1 MISQCRSE
9 TSKARRVCTGLASAF
24 GRLSGVDDDE
34 PRRARS
40 LEEQKAAW
48 ERRVVWLAQ
57 QSVTPAELQA
67 MSEEERRA
75 FVEDFRQAINEML
88 RWGPTARADMEM
100 DEIIVEMRRQG
111 PDMPQLVVALARA
124 SGRSDL
130 AERLERR
137 LSGNVGQ
144 RRVGGGGGGGG
155 GGRPGRTCSTGRPP
169 AAQDRSIAASGKE

>member
-1 MISQCRSE
+1 M
-9 TSKARRVCTGLASAF
+9 
-24 GRLSGVDDDE
+24 
-34 PRRARS
+34 S

-57 QSVTPAELQA
+57 QSVAPAELQA
-67 MSEEERRA
+67 MSEEERQA

-100 DEIIVEMRRQG
+100 DEIIAEMRRQG

-144 RRVGGGGGGGG
+144 RRVGAESGGRGA
-155 GGRPGRTCSTGRPP
+155 GGRPGRTCSTGRPL
-169 AAQDRSIAASGKE
+169 AAQDRSITASGKE

>member
-1 MISQCRSE
+1 M
-9 TSKARRVCTGLASAF
+9 
-24 GRLSGVDDDE
+24 
-34 PRRARS
+34 S

-67 MSEEERRA
+67 MSEEERWA

-100 DEIIVEMRRQG
+100 DEIIAEMRRQG

-137 LSGNVGQ
+137 LSGNVEQ
-144 RRVGGGGGGGG
+144 RRVGAESGSRGA
-155 GGRPGRTCSTGRPP
+155 GGRPVRTCSTGRPL
-169 AAQDRSIAASGKE
+169 AAQDRSIAAFGKE